1 MKTNQVT
8 GQRMRC
14 TRQHIV
20 TNTFFQMP
28 KFLLYDEF
36 AKLSNDARVLYSIMR
51 NRHELSVKNG
61 WHDENGDVFIY
72 FKREDMQSMLRLS
85 ANTVTK
91 VVKELKAFALMEET
105 KQGINKPNK
114 IYLLVPIVE
123 NGNENEVVIDICDSG
138 HANIATPEMQS
149 NEPGPPEISEETAT
163 LHGIGASSSEPE
175 TQENPWT
182 PQICESGPAKFA
194 TQDPQILNPN
204 YKEYK
209 DNDVDITVIPSCH
222 VSHSKQLTRQD
233 RQDRASPCVESLIED
248 HTRLIKSNIGYDDGE
263 YDESDIALVDE
274 FIAIINDVFFTEG
287 VTVRV
292 GKENKS
298 RAVVKNIL
306 LKLNCWDIEHAL
318 RQFESVR
325 TRIVNKKQYILTLLY
340 NCKLECEAHYT
351 NKASQ
356 NHSQKRKG
364 IPICQEETDVAAHQ
378 QMCM

>member
-123 NGNENEVVIDICDSG
+123 NGNENEVVIDICDTG
-138 HANIATPEMQS
+138 PANIASPEIQS

-175 TQENPWT
+175 TQGKPWT
-182 PQICESGPAKFA
+182 PKICESGHANFA
-194 TQDPQILNPN
+194 TQDTQILNPS
-204 YKEYK
+204 YKESK
-209 DNDVDITVIPSCH
+209 ETNISQSCP
-222 VSHSKQLTRQD
+222 VSHAPQHPQQTRQD
-233 RQDRASPCVESLIED
+233 GRDRASPCIEQLIKDHTSLI
-248 HTRLIKSNIGYDDGE
+248 KANIGY
-263 YDESDIALVDE
+263 YDEFDEADIALVDE
-274 FIAIINDVFFTEG
+274 IIAIIIDVFFTEG
-287 VTVRV
+287 ETVRV
-292 GKENKS
+292 GKEQKS
-298 RAVVKNIL
+298 RAVVKNTL
-306 LKLNCWDIEHAL
+306 LKLNCWDIDHAL
-318 RQFESVR
+318 RQFESVAR
-325 TRIVNKKQYILTLLY
+325 KVVNKKQYILTLLY
-340 NCKLECEAHYT
+340 NCKLEREAHCT
-351 NKASQ
+351 NTVVHMRSA
-356 NHSQKRKG
+356 
-364 IPICQEETDVAAHQ
+364 EERFI
-378 QMCM
+378 